1 LRADAG
7 SHRAL
12 VAALR
17 EARECEFGGSRSDLC
32 MPAAFPADLTGRQ
45 ALDAFRLDG
54 TLGSFELR
62 AAHDKFA

>member
-7 SHRAL
+7 RPRAL

-17 EARECEFGGSRSDLC
+17 EARKREFGGSWCRLS

-45 ALDAFRLDG
+45 APDAFRLAG